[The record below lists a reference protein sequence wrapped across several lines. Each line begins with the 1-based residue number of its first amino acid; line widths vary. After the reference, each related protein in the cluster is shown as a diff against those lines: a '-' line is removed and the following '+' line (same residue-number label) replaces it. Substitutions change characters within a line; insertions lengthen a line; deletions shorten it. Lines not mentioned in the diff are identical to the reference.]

1 MNYFKNLNLPK
12 ELLQNLSILGFEQLK
27 INANNA
33 IRTRGVASKQ
43 HYFKHYII

>member
-33 IRTRGVASKQ
+33 IKSLYFIVKQ